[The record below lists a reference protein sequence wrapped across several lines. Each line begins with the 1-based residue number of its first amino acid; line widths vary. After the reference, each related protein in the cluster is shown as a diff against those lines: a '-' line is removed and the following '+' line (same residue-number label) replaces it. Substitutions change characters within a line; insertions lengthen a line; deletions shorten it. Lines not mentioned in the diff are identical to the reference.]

1 MPALPDGNVTFL
13 FSDIEGSTRML
24 GERPALYASA
34 LLRHDAIMRVAVER
48 ESGVIF
54 ETVGDAVYAAF
65 SDPVTAVTA
74 ALNAQLGLA
83 REDWGELGALRVRM
97 GLHGGAVERRRDH
110 YFGAPLYRCARL
122 MSIGHGGQTLL
133 SQSTADAVTE
143 ALPQPAGLRPMG
155 THRLKDLAEP
165 EVVFQLIHPDL
176 LSQFAPLRSL
186 APATNT
192 LPTQLTSLVG
202 RRRELDEAGRLLA
215 TTRLLSFTGPGGT
228 GKTRLAI
235 ALAAEAVGS
244 FDDGVVFVPLAATR
258 DASLVASAIAL
269 ALEVKEQP
277 AEPLAATVAKFL
289 ERKQLLLLLD
299 NFEQVVEAAPLVAR
313 LLADC
318 PRLKVVATS
327 RVRLNVS
334 GEQRYDVPPLA
345 ISPQPRSNS
354 ENEAV
359 QPEAVTLFLQRA
371 LALKPDLPLAK
382 PDLAAIADICVR
394 LDGLP
399 LAIELA
405 AARAKILPP
414 QAMLS
419 RLTKR
424 LTLLT
429 GGARDL
435 PERQRTLRGT
445 IDWSHELLTG
455 AERSLFRR
463 LAVFAGGFALD
474 HAEAIGDHGTT
485 DVLDGIE
492 RLVDHSLLRERAQ
505 PDGQPRFEMLET
517 IREYARERL
526 TESDEAHEIERQHAA
541 LFLALAERAEPELMG
556 ADRRRWLDRLESEHE
571 NFRAALAW
579 GVDGGA
585 VEVALRLAAALWRFW
600 QMRGRLAEGERWL
613 GRVLAL
619 PAAGPSRPRVRAL
632 IAAGGIAYWQE
643 DMETARS
650 HYARSVATG
659 RELNDTA
666 LVAEGLYNLSFTVRA
681 AGGEKRPILKECMAL
696 YRQLGDERGIANT
709 LLATGG
715 LLYDMGTF
723 AAAEDAL
730 TEGLAIAES
739 LGDVFASAGMLHMLG
754 NLAES
759 RGDTGAAESRLHVSL
774 ELAARAGDLSA
785 IAIVLGDLSRL
796 ALRGGRV
803 GDSARLAGA
812 AAAIRKATG
821 VERRSPYEL
830 FHGPS
835 ATLDLADPLVAAAWS
850 DGQRMDPE
858 QAVRY
863 ALRREV

>member
-1 MPALPDGNVTFL
+1 MAAYPDGSVTFL
-13 FSDIEGSTRML
+13 FSDIEGSTRTL
-24 GERPALYASA
+24 GQRPALYAAA
-34 LLRHDAIMRVAVER
+34 LLRHDVIMRGAVER
-48 ESGVIF
+48 ASGVIF

-65 SDPVTAVTA
+65 ADPVAAVAA
-74 ALNAQLGLA
+74 ALDAQLGLA
-83 REDWGELGALRVRM
+83 REDWGALGAIRVRI
-97 GLHGGAVERRRDH
+97 GIHGGAVERRGDH

-122 MSIGHGGQTLL
+122 TSIGHGGQTLL
-133 SQSTADAVTE
+133 SETIAEAVTG

-165 EVVFQLIHPDL
+165 EVVFQLTHPDL

-202 RRRELDEAGRLLA
+202 RRRELDETARLLA

-258 DASLVASAIAL
+258 DVSLVATAIAL
-269 ALEVKEQP
+269 ALEVTEQP
-277 AEPLAATVAKFL
+277 AEPLATTIAMVLRPK
-289 ERKQLLLLLD
+289 ELLLLLD
-299 NFEQVVEAAPLVAR
+299 NFEQVIEAAPLVAR

-318 PRLKVVATS
+318 SRLKIVATS

-334 GEQRYDVPPLA
+334 GEQRYEVPPLA

-354 ENEAV
+354 ENEAA

-371 LALKPDLPLAK
+371 LAVKPDLPLTKADIK
-382 PDLAAIADICVR
+382 AIVDICVR

-405 AARAKILPP
+405 AARVKTLPP

-424 LTLLT
+424 LTVLS

-445 IDWSHELLTG
+445 IDWSHELLTA
-455 AERSLFRR
+455 AERTLFRR

-474 HAEAIGDHGTT
+474 HAGTIGGDGAT

-526 TESDEAHEIERQHAA
+526 TEGDDADEIERQHAA
-541 LFLALAERAEPELMG
+541 LFLALAERAEPELIG
-556 ADRRRWLDRLESEHE
+556 ADRRRWLDRLEAEHE
-571 NFRAALAW
+571 NFRAALDW
-579 GVDGGA
+579 SLNGGA

-600 QMRGRLAEGERWL
+600 QMRGHLAEGERWL
-613 GRVLAL
+613 RKVLAL
-619 PAAGPSRPRVRAL
+619 PAAGQSRARVRAL
-632 IAAGGIAYWQE
+632 TAAGGIAYWQE
-643 DMETARS
+643 DIETARS
-650 HYARSVATG
+650 HYASSVAAG
-659 RELNDTA
+659 RELNDSA
-666 LVAEGLYNLSFTVRA
+666 LVAEGLYNLSFTVPA
-681 AGGEKRPILKECMAL
+681 ASGERRSVLEECVAL
-696 YRQLGDERGIANT
+696 YRQLGDERGVANS

-715 LLYDMGTF
+715 LLYDMGSF
-723 AAAEDAL
+723 AEAEDAL
-730 TEGLAIAES
+730 NEGLAIAES
-739 LGDVFASAGMLHMLG
+739 LGDLFTSAGMLHMLG

-759 RGDTGAAESRLHVSL
+759 RGDAGTAESRLHASL

-785 IAIVLGDLSRL
+785 IAIVVGDLSRL

-803 GDSARLAGA
+803 EPGARLAGA
-812 AAAIRKATG
+812 AAAMRKVTG
-821 VERRSPYEL
+821 VERLSPYET

-835 ATLDLADPLVAAAWS
+835 AALDLTDPLIGAAWS
-850 DGQRMDPE
+850 EGQRMDPQE
-858 QAVRY
+858 AVAY
-863 ALRREV
+863 ALARDL

>member
-1 MPALPDGNVTFL
+1 MAAYPDGNVTFL
-13 FSDIEGSTRML
+13 FSDIEGSTRLL
-24 GERPALYASA
+24 GQRPALYASA
-34 LLRHDAIMRVAVER
+34 LLRHDVIMRGAVDR
-48 ESGVIF
+48 ASGVIF

-65 SDPVTAVTA
+65 SDPVAAVTA
-74 ALNAQLGLA
+74 ALDAQLGLA
-83 REDWGELGALRVRM
+83 REDWGELGAIRARI
-97 GLHGGAVERRRDH
+97 GIHGGAVERRGDH

-133 SQSTADAVTE
+133 SETIAEAVTE
-143 ALPQPAGLRPMG
+143 ALPQPAGLRSMG
-155 THRLKDLAEP
+155 THRLKDLVEP
-165 EVVFQLIHPDL
+165 EVVFQLTHPDL

-202 RRRELDEAGRLLA
+202 RRRELDEAARLLA
-215 TTRLLSFTGPGGT
+215 TTRLLTFTGPGGT

-258 DASLVASAIAL
+258 DVSLVATAIAL
-269 ALEVKEQP
+269 ALEVTEQP
-277 AEPLAATVAKFL
+277 AEPLATTIATVLRPK
-289 ERKQLLLLLD
+289 ELLLLLD
-299 NFEQVVEAAPLVAR
+299 NFEQVIEAAPLVAR

-318 PRLKVVATS
+318 PRLKIVATS
-327 RVRLNVS
+327 RARLNVS
-334 GEQRYDVPPLA
+334 GEQRYEVPPLA
-345 ISPQPRSNS
+345 ISPQPRSNA
-354 ENEAV
+354 ENEAA

-371 LALKPDLPLAK
+371 LALKPDLPLTKA
-382 PDLAAIADICVR
+382 DLVAIADICVR

-405 AARAKILPP
+405 AARAKTLPP

-419 RLTKR
+419 RLTNR
-424 LTLLT
+424 MTVLS

-455 AERSLFRR
+455 AERTLFRR

-474 HAEAIGDHGTT
+474 HAEMLGGDGAT

-526 TESDEAHEIERQHAA
+526 TESDDADEIERQHAA
-541 LFLALAERAEPELMG
+541 LFLALAERAEPELIG
-556 ADRRRWLDRLESEHE
+556 ADRRRWLDSLEAEHE
-571 NFRAALAW
+571 NFRAALDW
-579 GVDGGA
+579 SVNGGA
-585 VEVALRLAAALWRFW
+585 AEFALRLGAALWRFW
-600 QMRGRLAEGERWL
+600 QMRGHLAEGERWL
-613 GRVLAL
+613 GKILAL
-619 PAAGPSRPRVRAL
+619 PAAGQSRARVRAL
-632 IAAGGIAYWQE
+632 TAAGGIAYWQE
-643 DMETARS
+643 DIETAHS
-650 HYARSVATG
+650 HYASSVVAA
-659 RELNDTA
+659 RQLNDPA
-666 LVAEGLYNLSFTVRA
+666 LVAEGLYNLSFTVP
-681 AGGEKRPILKECMAL
+681 AGGGERRSILEECVAL
-696 YRQLGDERGIANT
+696 YRQLGDERGVANT

-730 TEGLAIAES
+730 NEGLAIAES
-739 LGDVFASAGMLHMLG
+739 LGDVFTSAGMLHVLG

-759 RGDTGAAESRLHVSL
+759 RGDAGTAESRLHASL

-785 IAIVLGDLSRL
+785 IAIVLADLSRL

-803 GDSARLAGA
+803 GPGARLAGA
-812 AAAIRKATG
+812 AAAMRETTG
-821 VERRSPYEL
+821 VKRLSAYET

-835 ATLDLADPLVAAAWS
+835 AALDLTDPQIAAAWS
-850 DGQRMDPE
+850 EGQRMDPQE
-858 QAVRY
+858 VVAY
-863 ALRREV
+863 ALRRV